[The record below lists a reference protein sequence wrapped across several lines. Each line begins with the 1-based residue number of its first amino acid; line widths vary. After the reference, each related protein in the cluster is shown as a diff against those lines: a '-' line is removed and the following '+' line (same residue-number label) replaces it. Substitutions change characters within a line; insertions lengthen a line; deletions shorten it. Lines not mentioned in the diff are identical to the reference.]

1 MATIWEYLRHAASGT
16 QHWFL
21 RLDRQEWLV
30 VLIVGTC
37 FGFLCMRGLGSKL
50 K

>member
-1 MATIWEYLRHAASGT
+1 MAGIWEFVRHMFSSGW
-16 QHWFL
+16 HWFL
-21 RLDRQEWLV
+21 RLDRQEWVAVLV
-30 VLIVGTC
+30 VGTC